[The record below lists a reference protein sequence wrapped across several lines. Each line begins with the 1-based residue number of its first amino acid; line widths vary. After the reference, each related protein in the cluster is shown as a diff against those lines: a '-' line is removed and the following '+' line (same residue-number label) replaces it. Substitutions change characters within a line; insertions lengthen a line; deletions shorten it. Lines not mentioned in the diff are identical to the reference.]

1 MEKKYYEINEE
12 YAERAK
18 QSYSFQDYIK
28 NSETDGYRKDIDNIY
43 EIVENVTKNSKVD
56 VNEKAYYLADMYAR
70 KYANWINRHNS
81 NVASCPSIMI
91 AGGSNFNVKKKEKQ
105 IAREDKI
112 WKEYDAI
119 QYIKKQIKELQYYE
133 PKIVKPGVAKFQEE
147 LENEFFTVIQN
158 EELNRIQL
166 IFDGKPDEEIRTLLK
181 QNAFKWSPKNSA
193 WQRQLTINARNAV
206 RIIIKKLKQQT
217 EEIG

>member
-18 QSYSFQDYIK
+18 QSYSFKDYIK
-28 NSETDGYRKDIDNIY
+28 NSETNAYKEDLNYVY
-43 EIVENVTKNSKVD
+43 ELVENVIKNSKVD
-56 VNEKAYYLADMYAR
+56 INEKAYYLAD
-70 KYANWINRHNS
+70 KYAQKYADWINRHNS
-81 NVASCPSIMI
+81 NIASCPSIMI

-105 IAREDKI
+105 NSREDRF
-112 WKEYDAI
+112 WKEYNAI
-119 QYIKKQIKELQYYE
+119 QYIKKQIEELQYYE
-133 PKIVKPGVAKFQEE
+133 PKIVKTGIAKFQEE
-147 LENEFFTVIQN
+147 LENKFFKVIQN

-166 IFDGKPDEEIRTLLK
+166 IFDGKPDEETRTLLK

-206 RIIIKKLKQQT
+206 RIIIKKLTQQT